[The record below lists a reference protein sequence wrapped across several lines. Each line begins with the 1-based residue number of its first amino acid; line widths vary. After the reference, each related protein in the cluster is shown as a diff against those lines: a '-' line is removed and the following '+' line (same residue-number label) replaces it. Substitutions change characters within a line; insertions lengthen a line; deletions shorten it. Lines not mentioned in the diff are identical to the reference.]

1 MSINNFIYD
10 IRILKYKCILAYFHV
25 QLEDA
30 ELVTNQGEGQRCVRN
45 EEFVKENVTKI
56 KKRIEEVNCTYNDL
70 IPQIKLNPFLIPY
83 YNTIGATVKKH
94 FTVKNPWVPAFLM
107 LEVFRLFSEKKYNI
121 FPDINFENLQAEF
134 ELFEDRK
141 SSQLPL
147 HYKCAEDIFLSI
159 DKKRVFKKKRR

>member
-56 KKRIEEVNCTYNDL
+56 KK
-70 IPQIKLNPFLIPY
+70 KL
-83 YNTIGATVKKH
+83 KK
-94 FTVKNPWVPAFLM
+94 
-107 LEVFRLFSEKKYNI
+107 
-121 FPDINFENLQAEF
+121 
-134 ELFEDRK
+134 
-141 SSQLPL
+141 
-147 HYKCAEDIFLSI
+147 
-159 DKKRVFKKKRR
+159 